1 MWKLE
6 LTAKDRREIEEQAEK
21 DDGCSNTLLS
31 ILLDHCTEWE
41 WEGGDTITLNCDR
54 GTAEAI
60 YLFGQDE
67 FNRPFQGYS
76 SSLQAK
82 LLDLYDSGE

>member
-31 ILLDHCTEWE
+31 ILLDRCLWLR
-41 WEGGDTITLNCDR
+41 WKGDTTITISCDR
-54 GTAEAI
+54 GTAEAV
-60 YLFGQDE
+60 YLFGRDE